1 MGFRELCVG
10 LMMMM
15 ILLKPIS
22 GRDAVLVLRSNA
34 TYQCNGLLG
43 GCVIREELES
53 ELDLLM
59 IDSTV
64 IRILQ
69 QGSGHISIEAL
80 NANKAAAKPCPE
92 NYSNCITKS
101 KSDSSVSAIA
111 SSQFQRHESSV
122 PVVRYPS
129 DLHSARS
136 ASSGS
141 ATIQPRPAATMLS
154 PIQLAVLG
162 FLLLLL
168 RSCLKL
174 IAKPGQSAVMRK
186 LEAY

>member
-101 KSDSSVSAIA
+101 KSDSDVDQPIYDNKRPMHYSNRKGCYFCGLLFISTLLFVARMVSLYP
-111 SSQFQRHESSV
+111 FQ
-122 PVVRYPS
+122 P
-129 DLHSARS
+129 
-136 ASSGS
+136 
-141 ATIQPRPAATMLS
+141 
-154 PIQLAVLG
+154 
-162 FLLLLL
+162 
-168 RSCLKL
+168 
-174 IAKPGQSAVMRK
+174 
-186 LEAY
+186 

>member
-1 MGFRELCVG
+1 MVRRKKKKMGFRELCVG

-101 KSDSSVSAIA
+101 KSVINKRYTD
-111 SSQFQRHESSV
+111 V
-122 PVVRYPS
+122 PVI
-129 DLHSARS
+129 
-136 ASSGS
+136 GE
-141 ATIQPRPAATMLS
+141 QM
-154 PIQLAVLG
+154 
-162 FLLLLL
+162 
-168 RSCLKL
+168 
-174 IAKPGQSAVMRK
+174 
-186 LEAY
+186 

>member
-1 MGFRELCVG
+1 MVRRKKKKMGFRELCVG

-64 IRILQ
+64 IRILK
-69 QGSGHISIEAL
+69 QGSGHISI
-80 NANKAAAKPCPE
+80 NTFIKGKPAVNQNDCGPSYG
-92 NYSNCITKS
+92 NCISKPKPNGHNSNCN
-101 KSDSSVSAIA
+101 
-111 SSQFQRHESSV
+111 
-122 PVVRYPS
+122 
-129 DLHSARS
+129 
-136 ASSGS
+136 GN
-141 ATIQPRPAATMLS
+141 S
-154 PIQLAVLG
+154 PYCKQ
-162 FLLLLL
+162 
-168 RSCLKL
+168 
-174 IAKPGQSAVMRK
+174 
-186 LEAY
+186 

>member
-1 MGFRELCVG
+1 MVRRKQKKMGFRELCAG

-43 GCVIREELES
+43 GCGIGEELES

-80 NANKAAAKPCPE
+80 DGEKPAAQPCPI
-92 NYSNCITKS
+92 NYSNCIPKP
-101 KSDSSVSAIA
+101 KPDN
-111 SSQFQRHESSV
+111 H
-122 PVVRYPS
+122 
-129 DLHSARS
+129 HSNCNGNDAY
-136 ASSGS
+136 
-141 ATIQPRPAATMLS
+141 
-154 PIQLAVLG
+154 
-162 FLLLLL
+162 
-168 RSCLKL
+168 C
-174 IAKPGQSAVMRK
+174 RK
-186 LEAY
+186 

>member
-43 GCVIREELES
+43 GCGIQEELES

-64 IRILQ
+64 IRILK
-69 QGSGHISIEAL
+69 QGSGHISINTFIKDLDLGLISGAV
-80 NANKAAAKPCPE
+80 AMGSPS
-92 NYSNCITKS
+92 YTFSSSSN
-101 KSDSSVSAIA
+101 SSSSLVS
-111 SSQFQRHESSV
+111 
-122 PVVRYPS
+122 
-129 DLHSARS
+129 
-136 ASSGS
+136 
-141 ATIQPRPAATMLS
+141 
-154 PIQLAVLG
+154 
-162 FLLLLL
+162 
-168 RSCLKL
+168 
-174 IAKPGQSAVMRK
+174 
-186 LEAY
+186 